1 MDVASWFWMCLGKGK
16 RQSIGEGM
24 EVGVLEMGQ
33 QVDVQARDGVEHRE
47 QHTTGAL
54 FGSIM
59 SALHGRLNWD

>member
-1 MDVASWFWMCLGKGK
+1 
-16 RQSIGEGM
+16 M

-47 QHTTGAL
+47 QHITGAL